1 MYIEFANKTRSVTD
15 SLDKNS
21 SLFEFVGDDNIAIV
35 NGHQWKEQRKAGN
48 SVSWGDCVARYQPCY
63 QIMNP
68 AFHRATPVGMF
79 GSLMP
84 KVFRLVEEQ
93 PTLPALDLMQKLT
106 LDALGKSVFGKCLL
120 SMFKIHRSHFDP
132 T

>member
-1 MYIEFANKTRSVTD
+1 MLQQQQGINPTM
-15 SLDKNS
+15 
-21 SLFEFVGDDNIAIV
+21 
-35 NGHQWKEQRKAGN
+35 
-48 SVSWGDCVARYQPCY
+48 Y

-93 PTLPALDLMQKLT
+93 PTVPVLELMQKLT
-106 LDALGKSVFGKCLL
+106 LDALGKSVFGKVFSYTLL
-120 SMFKIHRSHFDP
+120 EIALVIYHHPS
-132 T
+132 